1 MYISF
6 VYPFLYVRVLS
17 AHESGEKVSTF
28 SGNPSLEN
36 SSLSRETKDDER
48 GRGASIASPFNDDR
62 TFEKK
67 SFQRE

>member
-28 SGNPSLEN
+28 SGKFV
-36 SSLSRETKDDER
+36 TC
-48 GRGASIASPFNDDR
+48 ASD
-62 TFEKK
+62 
-67 SFQRE
+67 